1 MNAENRTD
9 EDLTC
14 MLLPLLASA
23 VVAAGAPPEAAA
35 PAPAPPTID
44 SLLQPPGD
52 STGTDEDAGS
62 AHPQGP
68 VPYSQ
73 LNGKAYDD
81 ALKGAAAAARGVS
94 GPLDGGWTLAD
105 VDGRRLYRFQLQ
117 GRGYGSMDA
126 EGAWRDLDGGPRLKG
141 SGFVD
146 QVGYAGD
153 QLTLRFYENGDP
165 DAVVITVKPSSAGG
179 WSGLLR
185 RHGEITQ
192 VIFRRDRG

>member
-1 MNAENRTD
+1 
-9 EDLTC
+9 
-14 MLLPLLASA
+14 
-23 VVAAGAPPEAAA
+23 
-35 PAPAPPTID
+35 
-44 SLLQPPGD
+44 
-52 STGTDEDAGS
+52 
-62 AHPQGP
+62 
-68 VPYSQ
+68 
-73 LNGKAYDD
+73 
-81 ALKGAAAAARGVS
+81 
-94 GPLDGGWTLAD
+94 
-105 VDGRRLYRFQLQ
+105 
-117 GRGYGSMDA
+117 MDA

-165 DAVVITVKPSSAGG
+165 DAVVITVKPTSTGG